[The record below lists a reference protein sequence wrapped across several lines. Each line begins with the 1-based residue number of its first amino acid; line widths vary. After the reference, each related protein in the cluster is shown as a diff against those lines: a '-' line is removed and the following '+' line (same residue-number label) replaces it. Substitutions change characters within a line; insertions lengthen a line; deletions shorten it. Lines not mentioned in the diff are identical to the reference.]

1 MEVACNGDED
11 EESVSLCVT
20 HLFSI
25 LNKTDVSCL
34 VRQKEKE
41 NGKSGMLMLVYSTNV
56 HIGTRPCVI
65 VPAVTG
71 RRPVTLHG
79 PVRAVFDSLCSHFL
93 LVSDILLAA

>member
-1 MEVACNGDED
+1 M
-11 EESVSLCVT
+11 
-20 HLFSI
+20 
-25 LNKTDVSCL
+25 
-34 VRQKEKE
+34 RQKEKE

-79 PVRAVFDSLCSHFL
+79 PVRAVFDSLIVGRYKNHFYSRPENIDAKTFL
-93 LVSDILLAA
+93 LEPQN